1 MENIKTKF
9 ADIKDRLK
17 DRHLLTLGVIILI
30 LIIALIA
37 LSIYVYNKQREYQ
50 MVSENSYNMAFYELV
65 NCADEIETYL
75 AKAKITTT
83 AEHEAKTL
91 NQIWNKAN
99 LGAVYL
105 SQIPIKTEGL
115 SNAEK
120 FLNQLSDYSY
130 TLSMKATSGED
141 LSEEDL
147 KNIEDL
153 YNYSKDLK
161 DTLMQLERE
170 INDGSLAWGEVVKEG
185 SKAFAQ
191 QVSGDA
197 VRKLWKYRRCI

>member
-9 ADIKDRLK
+9 EDIKERLK
-17 DRHLLTLGVIILI
+17 DRHLLTLGVVILI

-37 LSIYVYNKQREYQ
+37 LSIYVYNKEREYQ
-50 MVSENSYNMAFYELV
+50 MASENSYNMSFYELV

-75 AKAKITTT
+75 AKATITTT

-91 NQIWNKAN
+91 SHIWNKAN
-99 LGAVYL
+99 LGVVYL

-130 TLSMKATSGED
+130 SLVMKATKGEN
-141 LSEEDL
+141 LSEEEL

-153 YNYSKDLK
+153 HKYSKDLK
-161 DTLMQLERE
+161 DTLIQLESE
-170 INDGSLAWGEVVKEG
+170 INDGTLAWGEVAKEG
-185 SKAFAQ
+185 NKAFAQ
-191 QVSGDA
+191 QVSGDIN
-197 VRKLWKYRRCI
+197 RKLWEH